1 MDRRPV
7 DTDEVAEIYDELL
20 DTYERA
26 WEYRGH
32 RSLHLGLYDESHDE
46 PGAASINAMRAL
58 STAAEITAGE
68 RVLNIGCGAGED
80 SVWNAKAHD
89 ARVVGVDVGERQ
101 LAAAK
106 ENAREHGV
114 ADRTAF
120 RTDDFHELATVADDS
135 IDVVW
140 GLEAIAHSPEPRRAL
155 KQARRVLDRNGRIAV
170 ADLFLTRELTAE
182 ERERLTSVNDGL
194 GVRVGSIRAFR
205 SALSDTGFDEVTIRE
220 RTAGVEP
227 SLRRRSQFAGV
238 AGPLSRALGAVG
250 LGSER
255 RRAAFEAYDQLN
267 ELVSAGAVGYFIV
280 TATRGDDPTA
290 EADSDDGDR

>member
-7 DTDEVAEIYDELL
+7 DTDEVAQIYDELL
-20 DTYERA
+20 DAYETA

-32 RSLHLGLYDESHDE
+32 KSLHLGLYDETHDD

-58 STAAEITAGE
+58 SAAAAIEPGE
-68 RVLNIGCGAGED
+68 RVLNVGCGAGED

-89 ARVVGVDVGERQ
+89 AVVVGVDVGERQ

-106 ENAREHGV
+106 RNAREHGV

-120 RTDDFHELATVADDS
+120 RTDDFHELATVEDDS

-140 GLEAIAHSPEPRRAL
+140 GLEAFAHSPEPE
-155 KQARRVLDRNGRIAV
+155 RVLEQTGRVLVAGGRLAI
-170 ADLFLTRELTAE
+170 ADLFLARDLGGAETELLKT
-182 ERERLTSVNDGL
+182 VNDGL
-194 GVRVGSIRAFR
+194 GVRVGSIDAFET
-205 SALSDTGFDEVTIRE
+205 ALAATGFEDVRLRE

-238 AGPLSRALGAVG
+238 AGPVSRALGAVG
-250 LGSER
+250 LGSET
-255 RRAAFEAYDQLN
+255 RRAAFEAYDALH
-267 ELVSAGAVGYFIV
+267 ELVSAGAVEYYIV
-280 TATRGDDPTA
+280 TATHP
-290 EADSDDGDR
+290 GDR